1 MDLIDSILMALTI
14 RIAVATSIIVVG
26 SFFILACCYL
36 GFAITLY
43 ITKKIKK

>member
-1 MDLIDSILMALTI
+1 MSLVETILTALTI
-14 RIAVATSIIVVG
+14 RMLIG

-43 ITKKIKK
+43 ITKKR

>member
-1 MDLIDSILMALTI
+1 MDLIDSILTALTI
-14 RIAVATSIIVVG
+14 RIAVG